1 MVYNEILNRKPM
13 SKEPVE
19 KEPWW
24 LKPLLVLFVAFVA
37 VGFVSMCNHTLK
49 ESSDVG
55 IETTIRDHG
64 N

>member
-1 MVYNEILNRKPM
+1 M